1 MDTKN
6 VKNNEKSAKLM
17 KFDGKN
23 YKNAFFENVIFG
35 IFGGAKKSK
44 NRIIKNV
51 KISSN
56 DHIFLS
62 RHSKEG
68 S

>member
-1 MDTKN
+1 MKN
-6 VKNNEKSAKLM
+6 KQKLM
-17 KFDGKN
+17 KFEQKIA
-23 YKNAFFENVIFG
+23 KIAFFENEIFG
-35 IFGGAKKSK
+35 ILGGAKKSK

-68 S
+68 C

>member
-1 MDTKN
+1 MRKIDKIL
-6 VKNNEKSAKLM
+6 KKRYEKLH
-17 KFDGKN
+17 
-23 YKNAFFENVIFG
+23 FFENVIFS
-35 IFGGAKKSK
+35 IFWGAKKSK

-51 KISSN
+51 KFSSN